1 MRRLLFFV
9 VLVVFA
15 CVVCTGC
22 KSTQDEEQAN
32 AVKVWTGMDAE
43 YPTLLKQCDEFTK
56 ATGIK
61 VDVLKV
67 PYNDLRNKFLIAA
80 PAGLGPDIVL
90 GPQDWEG
97 ALATAG
103 MLDPI
108 PEGTINEDEF
118 FPVALDSVKFNGQ
131 MYQAPLCMECIAI
144 FRNKDLLPQRP
155 NTMKELIDKAQ
166 KIQKDSDGKIRGFY
180 FEVKNLYFSL
190 PFLTA
195 EGSYLLGK
203 DENGNYIPTDI
214 GLNTPGTLKGVEFL
228 RDLVSKYKLIPLGA
242 TNNISQTIFREGKAA
257 MVVDG
262 PWFLL
267 DVKKDNKIN
276 YAIDP
281 FPITDS
287 GNIPKPVLG
296 VQGFMLNKYAKHR
309 DEATKLI
316 SFLESDEK
324 VAEMSMASGR
334 PPAKVASLELCKDN
348 PDILAFAQIC
358 TNATPM
364 PTHPAVSQVWEPTG
378 QSLDLITKGQVEP
391 DAELKSNYDRI
402 VQKIEL
408 MLE

>member
-9 VLVVFA
+9 VLVIFA
-15 CVVCTGC
+15 CLISVGC
-22 KSTQDEEQAN
+22 KSSQDEEQAN
-32 AVKVWTGMDAE
+32 AIKVWTGMDAE

-80 PAGLGPDIVL
+80 PAGLGPDLVL

-108 PEGTINEDEF
+108 PEGTINEEEF

-131 MYQAPLCMECIAI
+131 TYQAPLCMECIAI
-144 FRNKDLLPQRP
+144 FRNKDLIPERP
-155 NTMKELIDKAQ
+155 NTMKELIEQAQ
-166 KIQKDSDGKIRGFY
+166 KIQEESKGNIRGFY

-203 DENGNYIPTDI
+203 DESGNYVPTDI
-214 GLNTPGTLKGVEFL
+214 GLDTPGTLKGVEFL

-267 DVKKDNKIN
+267 DVKKDKKIN

-309 DEATKLI
+309 DEAAKLI
-316 SFLESDEK
+316 SFLETDEK

-334 PPAKVASLELCKDN
+334 PPAKTGSLELCKDN
-348 PDILAFAQIC
+348 PDILSFAQIC
-358 TNATPM
+358 ANATPM
-364 PTHPAVSQVWEPTG
+364 PTHPAVSQIWEPTG

-391 DAELKSNYDRI
+391 AAELKSNYDRI